1 MTFLNSSSQHMS
13 AINAG
18 SIMEQA
24 NIAHLSISDNII
36 SAQDVEEEADSAVIP
51 DGSQRNEEDDEYIS
65 KSDLDTDDEEISQ
78 KPQISERRRTQN
90 KTFMS
95 WFVLSISDACTHF

>member
-1 MTFLNSSSQHMS
+1 MTFLDSSSQQMS

-18 SIMEQA
+18 SVAEQA
-24 NIAHLSISDNII
+24 NIFHRAVSDNVI
-36 SAQDVEEEADSAVIP
+36 SAHEAEEADSAVIP

-78 KPQISERRRTQN
+78 KPQISERRRKQN